1 MAQSISFREA
11 EEIIRRHGPEFGGRG
26 VVGVGIA
33 DRNDRLR
40 FVVAVEDVKTQERL
54 ARQYEDRDVSGYP
67 VHVEI
72 GKVQTIGGVFSPG
85 GAVRTRLDLVQEII
99 DRPGIP
105 LSVALAIAVAVIWF
119 LSR

>member
-67 VHVEI
+67 VHVEV
-72 GKVQTIGGVFSPG
+72 GRVQTIGGVFAPG
-85 GAVRTRLDLVQEII
+85 GVVRARFDLVQEVI

-105 LSVALAIAVAVIWF
+105 LSLAIAAAAAIWF
-119 LSR
+119 FLR